1 MELNEA
7 RKILKNC
14 GYLLEDV
21 KEKAIEILSY
31 PNASQSSMKYAY
43 NTLFGD
49 IEGEFLDGGNFYS
62 KDQDYTYIDIKYPLK
77 NEKYTSYYNDNKTIK
92 VTKDKNETII
102 RLIFDCNSDIDI
114 EEYRKELVEE
124 ISNI

>member
-14 GYLLEDV
+14 GYLLENV
-21 KEKAIEILSY
+21 NEEAIEILSY
-31 PNASQSSMKYAY
+31 PNASQSSMKFAY

-49 IEGEFLDGGNFYS
+49 IEGEFLDGGNFYR
-62 KDQDYTYIDIKYPLK
+62 KDQDYTYIDIKYPAK
-77 NEKYTSYYNDNKTIK
+77 NERYTSYYNENKTIK

-102 RLIFDCNSDIDI
+102 RLIFDCNSNIDI

-124 ISNI
+124 ISKI